1 MIIAVDMDDTLVGLL
16 PAWVAHLNENYY
28 LNVKAEEIREW
39 DMRKAFPSLNDKQ
52 IYGPLETDE
61 FWESVVPLPY
71 AREYL
76 YRMVKDGHKIIIVTA
91 SHPKTVDAKLNKA
104 LYPYF
109 NFITYKDVI
118 VAYDKS
124 CIKADVL
131 IDDGPHNFDKF
142 DGLKLLIDAPHNQD
156 ATNHHYRVK
165 NLKEAYEKLQ
175 EAL

>member
-1 MIIAVDMDDTLVGLL
+1 MVLFIYMMINTKHRVKLIFQIALFFILGTCLFSQTEVDSKT
-16 PAWVAHLNENYY
+16 
-28 LNVKAEEIREW
+28 
-39 DMRKAFPSLNDKQ
+39 
-52 IYGPLETDE
+52 LETVD
-61 FWESVVPLPY
+61 FWERVVPLPY

-76 YRMVKDGHKIIIVTA
+76 NRMYKDGHKIVIVTA

-109 NFITYKDVI
+109 DFITYKDVI

-142 DGLKLLIDAPHNQD
+142 DGLKLLIDAPHNQN
-156 ATNHHYRVK
+156 ANTHHYRVK
-165 NLKEAYEKLQ
+165 NLKEAYEKLN